1 MLRSLIVG
9 FLFLGLSSAS
19 FAIDKKYFEIKKVTV
34 QEVTDEPASGLL
46 AQPYG
51 LANDCSHLSA
61 SPSSS
66 YIVNGEVSPSAI
78 SASDVD
84 QIINIGKAIWKIVED
99 GKPVVTKTI
108 NTASA
113 LPRGISCWTDL
124 SGWSRPIYKTYLVQY
139 ENAYGVKVVDFRYRL
154 IYMAGGS
161 VDGVGKYITNATFV
175 ISKLNVA
182 WGFTFNAT
190 VEVPAVFNLGTKAN
204 PLAGIQMNMHWTVDT
219 TVRHEE
225 ATQSYFISGD
235 GTLVQ
240 MD

>member
-1 MLRSLIVG
+1 MFRSLIVV

-19 FAIDKKYFEIKKVTV
+19 FAIDKKYFEIKKVTI
-34 QEVTDEPASGLL
+34 QEVTDEQPSGLL
-46 AQPYG
+46 AQTYG
-51 LANDCSHLSA
+51 VASDCSSLPV
-61 SPSSS
+61 SPSSAF
-66 YIVNGEVSPSAI
+66 ILNGNLSPSAI
-78 SASDVD
+78 DTSGVD
-84 QIINIGKAIWKIVED
+84 QIINIGKAIWQIVED
-99 GKPVVTKTI
+99 GKPAVTKTI

-113 LPRGISCWTDL
+113 LPRGVSCWTDL
-124 SGWSRPIYKTYLVQY
+124 SGWSRPFYKTFLVQY

-154 IYMAGGS
+154 IYMARGS

-175 ISKLNVA
+175 ISKLNVS

-190 VEVPAVFNLGTKAN
+190 VEVPSVFNLGTKAN
-204 PLAGIQMNMHWTVDT
+204 PVAGMQMNMHWTVDT

-235 GTLVQ
+235 GSLVQ